1 VLAAADAARVAPA
14 LPRLEPSGRE
24 RRLALLEPRLAAEL
38 RELMSFPRD
47 SAGGLMER
55 RVTTFRAGTT
65 AEAAL
70 VRLRALRE
78 RDFEDVF
85 LVDAESR
92 LVGTVALEDLALAPA
107 GERLDDL
114 ARGAPVAVLG
124 TASVEEVLERLE
136 GLASG
141 LPVVDFEGRL
151 LGVIR
156 QREMLAAAQQELSA
170 DLQTM
175 VGASRDE
182 RALSAVGFAVRRR
195 LPWLNVNL
203 GTAFLAAAVVGLF
216 EDTIARITALAV
228 LLPVVAGQ
236 SGNSGAQALAVTMRG
251 LALREIRLSQWR
263 RLVLK
268 ELSVGMLNGL
278 AIAAVTAAGVYVWS
292 RSGALSLVIGV
303 AMVISMTVAG
313 LAGACVP
320 MAMKALGQD
329 PATASSIV
337 LTTVTDVVG
346 FLSFLGLAT
355 LLAGRLAT

>member
-1 VLAAADAARVAPA
+1 
-14 LPRLEPSGRE
+14 
-24 RRLALLEPRLAAEL
+24 
-38 RELMSFPRD
+38 
-47 SAGGLMER
+47 
-55 RVTTFRAGTT
+55 
-65 AEAAL
+65 
-70 VRLRALRE
+70 
-78 RDFEDVF
+78 
-85 LVDAESR
+85 
-92 LVGTVALEDLALAPA
+92 
-107 GERLDDL
+107 
-114 ARGAPVAVLG
+114 
-124 TASVEEVLERLE
+124 
-136 GLASG
+136 
-141 LPVVDFEGRL
+141 
-151 LGVIR
+151 
-156 QREMLAAAQQELSA
+156 
-170 DLQTM
+170 
-175 VGASRDE
+175 
-182 RALSAVGFAVRRR
+182 
-195 LPWLNVNL
+195 
-203 GTAFLAAAVVGLF
+203 
-216 EDTIARITALAV
+216 
-228 LLPVVAGQ
+228 
-236 SGNSGAQALAVTMRG
+236 MRG